1 MPERSAE
8 QIREEIAAERQGLHQ
23 DVDEL
28 KSALRARVP
37 FLIAGLAAASLLALG
52 ILIGIRKIRKH
63 S

>member
-23 DVDEL
+23 DVDGL
-28 KSALRARVP
+28 KAVLRARVP
-37 FLIAGLAAASLLALG
+37 FLIAGLAVASFLALG
-52 ILIGIRKIRKH
+52 VLIVIRKIRKH